1 MSTKIDRGDET
12 NHHHHTPRTLFR
24 SRRFRWHILAF
35 VLVNCLVYA
44 WMWAGHGWVT
54 FDSVNYS
61 QSAYHYIQDDRSAHP
76 DALFDLPTAL
86 AQYDAQWY
94 LRIADTGYPEVSDSI
109 PRATGAPGP
118 IQRTDASYAFSPLF
132 PLLVAGVH
140 AVVPSIVLSAFI
152 VTQVLLILAFWAVYW
167 LIARWYNEEL
177 ASKTVWLLFLSPL
190 SVFFRGYFTEAT
202 FVVLLVAALHWL
214 RTKEW
219 LRTGVATGLLLVTR
233 FVGLAVALT
242 LLIETVAARINK
254 QITWRRL
261 CLVGVAVAVP
271 LLGFMILCAIRTG
284 NPFYFIAIRSE
295 WRVGLPPVFSTLWS
309 VGHILSLPLH
319 GFHTSLIDTLAI
331 IGGGVLLLASQPWL
345 PKVWWRLSLL
355 LWLIPILTTDTMS
368 ASRYQM
374 INIPLFLFVAYAL
387 KKRWQYVT
395 VLTLSALGLLIVSLG
410 FVNWHWIG

>member
-1 MSTKIDRGDET
+1 
-12 NHHHHTPRTLFR
+12 
-24 SRRFRWHILAF
+24 
-35 VLVNCLVYA
+35 
-44 WMWAGHGWVT
+44 MWAGHSRVA

-61 QSAYHYIQDDRSAHP
+61 QSAYHYIQDNRSVDP
-76 DALFDLPTAL
+76 DASLDLPTAL

-94 LRIADTGYPEVSDSI
+94 LRIADRGYPEVSDSDSH
-109 PRATGAPGP
+109 PARTSGP

-132 PLLVAGVH
+132 PLLVASVH

-167 LIARWYNEEL
+167 LVTRWYDEGL
-177 ASKTVWLLFLSPL
+177 AGKTAWLLFLSPF
-190 SVFFRGYFTEAT
+190 SIFFRGYFTEAT
-202 FVVLLVAALHWL
+202 FVILLVAALHYL
-214 RTKEW
+214 RTKKW
-219 LRTGVATGLLLVTR
+219 LQAGVVTGLLLITR

-242 LLIETVAARINK
+242 LLIEVAAARINK

-261 CLVGVAVAVP
+261 CLVGLAIAVP

-309 VGHILSLPLH
+309 IGHIMTLPLH
-319 GFHTSLIDTLAI
+319 GFHASLIDTLSI

-345 PKVWWRLSLL
+345 PRVWWRLSLL
-355 LWLIPILTTDTMS
+355 LWLVPILTTDTMS

-387 KKRWQYVT
+387 KKRWQYAAA
-395 VLTLSALGLLIVSLG
+395 LTLSTIGLLVVSLG
-410 FVNWHWIG
+410 FINWHWIG